1 MKMAMETRILVIP
14 FPIQGHL
21 NPMLQLSK
29 RLVSKGLK
37 VTLVSTNSSLKPNN
51 IISSIDFE
59 FINDGFDAELNP
71 ETFDE
76 YIKCFKVV
84 FPQNLAKFMESRK
97 SLGFPFKF
105 VVYDSGMPWMLDVA
119 RDLGLDGAPFFTQ
132 SCAVNAVY
140 YHLDQGT
147 LKVPSEGCSVALPS
161 MPLLG
166 SDDLPTLVYET
177 DSRQSLRELIVN
189 QMLNIHEPNWI
200 LCNTF
205 DKLEEELDQ
214 RFHQNTWTRDWR
226 NDNDYGLSLFKPYSE
241 TCKTWLDSKAINSV
255 VYVSF
260 GSLAAVGE
268 EQMAEIAWGLRR
280 SNSFFLWVVR
290 ESESQKLPK
299 NFSEETSDKG
309 LVVSWSPQLEVL
321 AHKSV
326 GCFMT
331 HCGWNSTL
339 EALSLGVPMVAIP
352 QWTDQTTNAKYVEDV
367 WQVGVRVKV
376 NEKGI
381 VTREEI
387 EVCIREVMEGGR
399 SKDFRR
405 NSEKWKEL
413 AKEAVDEGGSS
424 DKNLEEFV
432 AAIVST

>member
-119 RDLGLDGAPFFTQ
+119 RDLGMDGAPFFTQ

-205 DKLEEELDQ
+205 DKLEEE
-214 RFHQNTWTRDWR
+214 
-226 NDNDYGLSLFKPYSE
+226 P
-241 TCKTWLDSKAINSV
+241 SK
-255 VYVSF
+255 
-260 GSLAAVGE
+260 LA
-268 EQMAEIAWGLRR
+268 
-280 SNSFFLWVVR
+280 
-290 ESESQKLPK
+290 
-299 NFSEETSDKG
+299 
-309 LVVSWSPQLEVL
+309 
-321 AHKSV
+321 
-326 GCFMT
+326 
-331 HCGWNSTL
+331 
-339 EALSLGVPMVAIP
+339 
-352 QWTDQTTNAKYVEDV
+352 Y
-367 WQVGVRVKV
+367 
-376 NEKGI
+376 
-381 VTREEI
+381 
-387 EVCIREVMEGGR
+387 
-399 SKDFRR
+399 R
-405 NSEKWKEL
+405 NS
-413 AKEAVDEGGSS
+413 S
-424 DKNLEEFV
+424 
-432 AAIVST
+432 